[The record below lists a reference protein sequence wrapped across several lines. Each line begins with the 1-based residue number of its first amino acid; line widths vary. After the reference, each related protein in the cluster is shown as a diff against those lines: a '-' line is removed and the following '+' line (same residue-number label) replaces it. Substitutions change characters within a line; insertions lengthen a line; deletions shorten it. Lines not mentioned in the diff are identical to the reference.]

1 MNTDKSLSLIA
12 VAAAIIF
19 FLLLTIGIGVT
30 ATILNDW
37 FVFSE
42 SLGLDTYLLL
52 SGVLGTIV
60 VCIPNMLTI
69 RKGMS
74 ILSKINLVTISVI
87 LLVSLIHFLISEE
100 GFLLASIGT
109 FIATSSV
116 LLYQSQQYKNFLSY
130 FYFLNFKKG

>member
-1 MNTDKSLSLIA
+1 M
-12 VAAAIIF
+12 
-19 FLLLTIGIGVT
+19 TIGIGVT